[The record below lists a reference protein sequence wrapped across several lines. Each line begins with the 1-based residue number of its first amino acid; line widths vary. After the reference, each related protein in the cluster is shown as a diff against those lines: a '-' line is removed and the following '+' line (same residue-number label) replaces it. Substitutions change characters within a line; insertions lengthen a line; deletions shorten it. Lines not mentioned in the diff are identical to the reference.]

1 MDRER
6 SVNFEMSFWCFNF
19 SQKMNKIKSTWDIT
33 VAKSNFFAHFFGR
46 IEDTKKSFWNY
57 LTLINWFRNFE
68 TGFNRYCRRQQ
79 RGVRT
84 FSVKRQIA
92 PRNAVVQVLTWYV
105 FALVLVNQE
114 RRISV
119 FFSAGFFNVTP
130 FILVEII
137 LNSKSKF
144 VVETLKY
151 NFFYSSRFGEMG
163 NFLF

>member
-1 MDRER
+1 M
-6 SVNFEMSFWCFNF
+6 
-19 SQKMNKIKSTWDIT
+19 
-33 VAKSNFFAHFFGR
+33 
-46 IEDTKKSFWNY
+46 
-57 LTLINWFRNFE
+57 
-68 TGFNRYCRRQQ
+68 
-79 RGVRT
+79 RT

-130 FILVEII
+130 FILVEIT
-137 LNSKSKF
+137 LNSKSKS